1 LLRFERICKAYG
13 AQAVLR
19 DLSHHFSGGAFA
31 LRGPNGIGKSTLL
44 AVLAG
49 AEEADSGA
57 IWIDGQPLR
66 QSPVAAKAR
75 LAYTPDACPVYPF
88 MRGRELLQFVAFAR
102 RCALAPEVTRI
113 VSRLVLDPHLETRF
127 GDMSLG
133 TQKKM
138 MLAAAWI
145 GDPAVMLLDE
155 PSNGLDAEARA
166 VLAEL
171 LKARAGRGVVLI
183 STHDDDFVRAVGAC
197 EIAFADLAQRRPPQE
212 APVPAPEAIAL

>member
-57 IWIDGQPLR
+57 IWIDGQPLH

-75 LAYTPDACPVYPF
+75 LAYAPDACPVYPF
-88 MRGRELLQFVAFAR
+88 MRGRELLRFVAFAR

-113 VSRLVLDPHLETRF
+113 VSRLALDPHLETRF

-171 LKARAGRGVVLI
+171 LKVRAGRGVVLI
-183 STHDDDFVRAVGAC
+183 STHDDDFVRAVGAS
-197 EIAFADLAQRRPPQE
+197 EIAFADLTQRRPQQA
-212 APVPAPEAIAL
+212 APVPAPEVIAL